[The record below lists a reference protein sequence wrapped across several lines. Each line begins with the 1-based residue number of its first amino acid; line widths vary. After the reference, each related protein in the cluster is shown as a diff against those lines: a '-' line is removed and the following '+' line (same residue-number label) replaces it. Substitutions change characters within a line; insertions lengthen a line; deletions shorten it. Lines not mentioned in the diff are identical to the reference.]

1 MKQLTI
7 TIDDFLYDFYR
18 KIGNNVGKTPEK
30 TIEDALFR
38 LAGELAMEAISK
50 KEKSA
55 CIVRGVRAGRVVG
68 PYNGLSYPL
77 RLPPTKREPC
87 GSLFSSFYLL
97 FFRQRSSSGNR
108 ASRFSSVTVST
119 VTCGCRAMRWRN
131 SLSACC
137 KTPRM
142 GISPSSARN
151 TAA

>member
-18 KIGNNVGKTPEK
+18 KIGNDVGKTPEK

-50 KEKSA
+50 KRNKHVSCGVSGRAESSA
-55 CIVRGVRAGRVVG
+55 PTTVPTASTAHKKRA
-68 PYNGLSYPL
+68 L
-77 RLPPTKREPC
+77 RL
-87 GSLFSSFYLL
+87 SFYL
-97 FFRQRSSSGNR
+97 FFRQRSSSGSR